1 MGRYCR
7 YCHSS
12 DHALMNCDKENTRI
26 SCFNCNILGYLDKD
40 CPHRNGPDSLGSLHK
55 KARKVPNSSNMSPII
70 QVMSNQPSV
79 VQKLHSVSS
88 MFDGNNAR
96 GILELLR
103 LANWRTAPHL
113 VELVL
118 RNIRRAEPV
127 RKSMVLLSLVLPR
140 LSRKGGWYAPTVIL

>member
-103 LANWRTAPHL
+103 LAN
-113 VELVL
+113 
-118 RNIRRAEPV
+118 
-127 RKSMVLLSLVLPR
+127 
-140 LSRKGGWYAPTVIL
+140 